1 MGLSNSVSYEKYDV
15 EKLDED
21 TLSPLNKNDNRMVFD
36 SQSIHYVKIRHNKI
50 LKYTIWMTR
59 ENLNKVLAYYNQKS
73 KDSLYYSVFINNH
86 EVLVMYCETDNNW
99 GMMLKSNYI
108 DNDDDNDTDKHL
120 LKSIYINQDM
130 YC

>member
-1 MGLSNSVSYEKYDV
+1 MGASNSIHYDKYGID
-15 EKLDED
+15 ELDD
-21 TLSPLNKNDNRMVFD
+21 STLSPLNKNESRLVFN
-36 SQSIHYVKIRHNKI
+36 SQSIYNIKIRHNKI

-73 KDSLYYSVFINNH
+73 KDSLYYSVFINNQ
-86 EVLVMYCETDNNW
+86 EILIMYCETDNNW

-108 DNDDDNDTDKHL
+108 DNDDDTDTDNHL
-120 LKSIYINQDM
+120 LKLIYINQDM

>member
-1 MGLSNSVSYEKYDV
+1 MGASNTIHYDKYGID
-15 EKLDED
+15 ELDD
-21 TLSPLNKNDNRMVFD
+21 STLSPLNKNESRLVFN
-36 SQSIHYVKIRHNKI
+36 SQSIYNMKIRHNKI

-73 KDSLYYSVFINNH
+73 KDSLYYSVFINNQ
-86 EVLVMYCETDNNW
+86 EILIMYCETDNNW

-108 DNDDDNDTDKHL
+108 DNDDDTDTDNHL
-120 LKSIYINQDM
+120 LKLIYINQDM

>member
-1 MGLSNSVSYEKYDV
+1 MGASNSIHYDKYGID
-15 EKLDED
+15 ELDD
-21 TLSPLNKNDNRMVFD
+21 STLSPLNKNESRLVFN
-36 SQSIHYVKIRHNKI
+36 SQSIYNMKIRHNKI

-73 KDSLYYSVFINNH
+73 KDSLYYSVFINNQ
-86 EVLVMYCETDNNW
+86 EILIMYCETDNNW

-108 DNDDDNDTDKHL
+108 DNDDDTDTDNHL
-120 LKSIYINQDM
+120 LKLIYINQDM

>member
-1 MGLSNSVSYEKYDV
+1 MGTSNSIHYDKYGI
-15 EKLDED
+15 EELDD
-21 TLSPLNKNDNRMVFD
+21 STLSPLNKNESRLVFN
-36 SQSIHYVKIRHNKI
+36 SQSIYNIKIRHNKI

-73 KDSLYYSVFINNH
+73 KDSLYYSVFINNQ
-86 EVLVMYCETDNNW
+86 EILIMYCETDNNW

-108 DNDDDNDTDKHL
+108 DNDDDTDTDNHL
-120 LKSIYINQDM
+120 LKLIYINQDM

>member
-1 MGLSNSVSYEKYDV
+1 MGASNSIHYDKYGID
-15 EKLDED
+15 ELDD
-21 TLSPLNKNDNRMVFD
+21 STLSPLNKNESRLVFN
-36 SQSIHYVKIRHNKI
+36 SQSIYNMKIRHNKI

-73 KDSLYYSVFINNH
+73 KDSLYYSVFINNQ
-86 EVLVMYCETDNNW
+86 EILIMYCETDNNW

-108 DNDDDNDTDKHL
+108 DNDNDTDTDNHL
-120 LKSIYINQDM
+120 LKLIYINQYM